1 MSANLD
7 ERTRFEMYYP
17 PFEGAIEAGVGSVM
31 CSYNKLNDTYSC
43 ENNST
48 LNTDLRE
55 RLGFKGYV
63 MSDWGATHSVS
74 IASGLD
80 QEQGAIEADDGPGLV
95 FTQDEVSKVPEAL
108 LNETVYRILYASA
121 KTGVLNG
128 TSVDNPGGFI
138 LKNVTNPEHKMI
150 ARELAEE
157 SMVLLSNRDN
167 TLPLNLSET
176 KSILMIGQHDQAMN
190 PITGGGGSGSVIA
203 SWVVE
208 PVNEIAKRLGIAPF
222 QSNDNEV

>member
-1 MSANLD
+1 M
-7 ERTRFEMYYP
+7 
-17 PFEGAIEAGVGSVM
+17 
-31 CSYNKLNDTYSC
+31 
-43 ENNST
+43 
-48 LNTDLRE
+48 
-55 RLGFKGYV
+55 
-63 MSDWGATHSVS
+63 
-74 IASGLD
+74 
-80 QEQGAIEADDGPGLV
+80 
-95 FTQDEVSKVPEAL
+95 PEAL

-128 TSVDNPGGFI
+128 TSVNNSGGFI

-190 PITGGGGSGSVIA
+190 PITAGGGSGSVVA

-208 PVNEIAKRLGIAPF
+208 PVNEIAKRLGITPF
-222 QSNDNEV
+222 QSNDNEVQRHCDASDSKCVVYAGGGCHSPSCIPEHFDYDTTIIFLGYESTEGADRKQDQMYWDEKYQRMIKDFSRQKDKKTIVVVSAPGDSVVPWENQVGA